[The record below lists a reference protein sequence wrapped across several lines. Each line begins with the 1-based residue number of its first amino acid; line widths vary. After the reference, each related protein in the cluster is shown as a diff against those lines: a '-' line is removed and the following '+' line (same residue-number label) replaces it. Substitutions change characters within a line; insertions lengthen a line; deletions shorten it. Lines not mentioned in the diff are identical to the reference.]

1 MNNQTDTAI
10 KIFTD
15 LYGLPKWL
23 KDEKEGQDSEKMIEL
38 WDNEL
43 KDYTPEQVK
52 VACYRVAKYKKSNT
66 FPSLSHILAELVDE
80 EKHQES
86 GDEVQVCLKAILK
99 RQPPF
104 SDIAI
109 QRTMWRLYKFSY
121 LGYDPENDVENKRIE
136 IMNKK
141 QEGQQ

>member
-1 MNNQTDTAI
+1 MNNQTDIAI

-80 EKHQES
+80 DKQENE
-86 GDEVQVCLKAILK
+86 GDECQKCLRALIK
-99 RQPPF
+99 REPPF
-104 SDIAI
+104 SDLAI
-109 QRTMWRLYKFSY
+109 QRTMWQLYNFSY
-121 LGYDPENDVENKRIE
+121 LGYDAEKDNENKQKE
-136 IMNKK
+136 D
-141 QEGQQ
+141 

>member
-80 EKHQES
+80 DKQENE
-86 GDEVQVCLKAILK
+86 GDECQKCLRALIKK
-99 RQPPF
+99 EPPF
-104 SDIAI
+104 SDLAV
-109 QRTMWRLYKFSY
+109 QRTMWRLYKFKY
-121 LGYDPENDVENKRIE
+121 KDYNPDEDTDNKRLE
-136 IMNKK
+136 LMNKK
-141 QEGQQ
+141 QED